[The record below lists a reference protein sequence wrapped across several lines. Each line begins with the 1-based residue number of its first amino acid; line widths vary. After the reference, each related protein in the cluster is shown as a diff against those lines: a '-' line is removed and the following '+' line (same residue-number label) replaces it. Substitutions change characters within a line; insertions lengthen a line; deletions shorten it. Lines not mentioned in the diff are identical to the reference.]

1 MEPLIDAIFSEG
13 VFWTL
18 VILTLVIGPPTGARF
33 KARHDLKAA
42 AQRQQF
48 ELEKRKLDIEHAQLE
63 AKKPTC
69 LTCGHGSGF
78 HEVSTGA
85 CKKTE
90 QEPNQWNE
98 AGTPTGYEKVSCE
111 CLDYTGPN
119 PGITGSI
126 LGELGS

>member
-18 VILTLVIGPPTGARF
+18 ILLAMIIGPPTGARF
-33 KARHDLKAA
+33 KARHALKAT
-42 AQRQQF
+42 AQKQAF
-48 ELEKRKLDIEHAQLE
+48 ELEKRKLDLERLQLE
-63 AKKPTC
+63 SKKPTC

-78 HEVSTGA
+78 HQLATGS
-85 CKKTE
+85 CNQTV
-90 QEPNQWNE
+90 QRPNQWNDE
-98 AGTPTGYEKVSCE
+98 GTATGYENVPCG

-126 LGELGS
+126 LGELGR

>member
-1 MEPLIDAIFSEG
+1 MEPLLDAVFSEG
-13 VFWTL
+13 FALFAIIMTAMV
-18 VILTLVIGPPTGARF
+18 GAPIIR
-33 KARHDLKAA
+33 ARDSRADRKRAIE
-42 AQRQQF
+42 RQQF

-63 AKKPTC
+63 AKKPMC

-78 HEVSTGA
+78 HDPSTGA
-85 CKKTE
+85 CRKTK

-98 AGTPTGYEKVSCE
+98 TGTPTGYEKVSCE

-126 LGELGS
+126 LGELGQ